1 MKENYQKKLDELIA
15 LNQKN
20 NTIPSL
26 LLHSCC
32 APCSS
37 YCIEYLSQYFDIT
50 LYFYNP
56 NISYKEEFAKR
67 ADELTRLINSMPLTR
82 KVNLVI
88 ENFEPDEFYQIAKGL
103 EKEPERG
110 ARCEKC
116 FYLRLDKSAQYA
128 KAHNYDYF
136 STTLSISPHKDAQ
149 LLNEI
154 GAKISS
160 IYKVDY
166 LFSDFKKKNGYKRSI
181 DLSNEYNLYR
191 QNYCGCVYSKQASE
205 EGFLFNRKAHN
216 L

>member
-1 MKENYQKKLDELIA
+1 MIFLKENYQKKLDEIIA
-15 LNQKN
+15 YNQRN
-20 NTIPSL
+20 NSIPSL

-56 NISYKEEFAKR
+56 NISYKEEFTKR
-67 ADELTRLINSMPLTR
+67 ADELTRLINSMPLAR

-88 ENFEPDEFYQIAKGL
+88 EHFNPNEFYEIAKGL

-116 FYLRLDKSAQYA
+116 FYLRLKQTAQYA
-128 KAHNYDYF
+128 KSYNYDYF

-149 LLNEI
+149 LLNKLGE
-154 GAKISS
+154 KISS
-160 IYKVDY
+160 IYNVNY

-181 DLSNEYNLYR
+181 ELSNEYDLYR
-191 QNYCGCVYSKQASE
+191 QNYCGCIYSKQASE
-205 EGFLFNRKAHN
+205 ENNKKEN
-216 L
+216 V

>member
-1 MKENYQKKLDELIA
+1 MIFLKENYQKKLDEIIA
-15 LNQKN
+15 YNQRN
-20 NTIPSL
+20 NSIPSL

-37 YCIEYLSQYFDIT
+37 YCIEYLSLYFDIT

-56 NISYKEEFAKR
+56 NISYKEEFTKR
-67 ADELTRLINSMPLTR
+67 ADELTRLINSMPLAR

-88 ENFEPDEFYQIAKGL
+88 EHFNPNEFYEIAKGL

-116 FYLRLDKSAQYA
+116 FYLRLKQTAQYA
-128 KAHNYDYF
+128 KSYNYDYF

-149 LLNEI
+149 LLNKLGE
-154 GAKISS
+154 KISS
-160 IYKVDY
+160 IYNVNY

-181 DLSNEYNLYR
+181 ELSNEYDLYR
-191 QNYCGCVYSKQASE
+191 QNYCGCIYSKQASE
-205 EGFLFNRKAHN
+205 ENNKKEN
-216 L
+216 V